1 MAQLAKEKGLN
12 MTKKTDWELKQ
23 ENILTNRKK
32 GLKALSSEQRE
43 AIKLAHQSL
52 VTVLGNIQDMEDI
65 YLSDIREMNGAMW
78 KIRHEFNLSNE
89 DYYE

>member
-1 MAQLAKEKGLN
+1 
-12 MTKKTDWELKQ
+12 MTKKTEWELEQ
-23 ENILTNRKK
+23 EKIKINRKN
-32 GLKALSSEQRE
+32 GLKALSSEQKE

-65 YLSDIREMNGAMW
+65 YLSDIRDMNTAMW
-78 KIRHEFNLSNE
+78 KIRHEFDISNG

>member
-1 MAQLAKEKGLN
+1 MV
-12 MTKKTDWELKQ
+12 KKTDWELRQ
-23 ENILTNRKK
+23 EKIETNRKK
-32 GLKALSSEQRE
+32 GVKALSSEQRE

-52 VTVLGNIQDMEDI
+52 VTVLGNIQDIEDI

-78 KIRHEFNLSNE
+78 KIRHEFEISTE

>member
-1 MAQLAKEKGLN
+1 MV
-12 MTKKTDWELKQ
+12 KKTDWELRQ
-23 ENILTNRKK
+23 EKIETNRKK
-32 GLKALSSEQRE
+32 GVKALSSEQRE

-52 VTVLGNIQDMEDI
+52 VTVLGNIRDIEDI

-78 KIRHEFNLSNE
+78 KIRHEFEISTE